1 MRHITT
7 KPLSAQYVFR
17 TYFVL
22 KFVEKK
28 QPPTLIL
35 QMGTLPQELWWQIL
49 RLILQMFPD
58 VNITPGTVAANTDA
72 NITGVPRWEYNTR
85 NAGGEY

>member
-28 QPPTLIL
+28 QPPTLIFKV
-35 QMGTLPQELWWQIL
+35 
-49 RLILQMFPD
+49 FPD
-58 VNITPGTVAANTDA
+58 GDITPGTVVANTDT
-72 NITGVPRWEYNTR
+72 NITGVP
-85 NAGGEY
+85 

>member
-1 MRHITT
+1 
-7 KPLSAQYVFR
+7 
-17 TYFVL
+17 
-22 KFVEKK
+22 
-28 QPPTLIL
+28 
-35 QMGTLPQELWWQIL
+35 MGTLPQELWWQIL

-58 VNITPGTVAANTDA
+58 VNITPGTVVANTDA

>member
-1 MRHITT
+1 
-7 KPLSAQYVFR
+7 
-17 TYFVL
+17 
-22 KFVEKK
+22 
-28 QPPTLIL
+28 
-35 QMGTLPQELWWQIL
+35 MGILPQELWWQIL